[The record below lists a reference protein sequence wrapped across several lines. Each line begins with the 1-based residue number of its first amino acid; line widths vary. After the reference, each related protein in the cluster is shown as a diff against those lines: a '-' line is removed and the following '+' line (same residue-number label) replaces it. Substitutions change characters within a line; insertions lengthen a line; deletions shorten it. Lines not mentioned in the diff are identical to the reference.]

1 MLNRLTNLISNFFR
15 PNKFTSTV
23 LIFGASKGGE
33 SVYRAIQSQHN
44 VIGFIDNN
52 TKVQGTKLFRQRV
65 YPPNKL
71 RELSFDNIII
81 ASDYH
86 HEIKKQLINEFQI
99 NSDKIVIFK
108 LAEAKKPTFIFRFF
122 EYIDQSMIYF
132 LCNTP
137 FVVAQ
142 YLSTFLSF
150 TTEKYNSISLKK
162 ITWLDQL
169 EAHKIKTFHPE
180 KNNLSY
186 APNFIDEKE
195 RSSSTI
201 VPEVSLYHFKNGMI
215 MTSVNAIVFGDNEI
229 AIGRVPRFPLDKSQY
244 AGGFLFSHGKKNAQ
258 IKEYQLE
265 KIEKGIAIVGSNDRN
280 YYHWVIEV
288 LSKFQFIIDLPKEYD
303 DFPILISEQAL
314 KIDSIQEYI
323 SYFGINREIVY
334 LQSCIQYQVEELL
347 FISSPNYF
355 VANLRVGQQWTADS
369 NFVRADS
376 LKYLRDSVFSVLEKS
391 EQTVTPKRVFLARK
405 GIIRDYNQAEVFDLL
420 CQYGFEAVYLED
432 LSLLQQVKL
441 MTKAEVIIGPTGAAW
456 TNLIFCNSGTKA
468 LCWMVEE
475 LGDFSCFSN
484 LAQFSG
490 VNMEYL
496 QYKVASRNTRTIYY
510 ANYIID
516 INKIKQWLIAKDINK
531 VSNN

>member
-150 TTEKYNSISLKK
+150 TTE
-162 ITWLDQL
+162 
-169 EAHKIKTFHPE
+169 
-180 KNNLSY
+180 NNMV
-186 APNFIDEKE
+186 
-195 RSSSTI
+195 RS
-201 VPEVSLYHFKNGMI
+201 
-215 MTSVNAIVFGDNEI
+215 A
-229 AIGRVPRFPLDKSQY
+229 
-244 AGGFLFSHGKKNAQ
+244 
-258 IKEYQLE
+258 
-265 KIEKGIAIVGSNDRN
+265 
-280 YYHWVIEV
+280 
-288 LSKFQFIIDLPKEYD
+288 
-303 DFPILISEQAL
+303 
-314 KIDSIQEYI
+314 
-323 SYFGINREIVY
+323 
-334 LQSCIQYQVEELL
+334 
-347 FISSPNYF
+347 
-355 VANLRVGQQWTADS
+355 
-369 NFVRADS
+369 
-376 LKYLRDSVFSVLEKS
+376 
-391 EQTVTPKRVFLARK
+391 
-405 GIIRDYNQAEVFDLL
+405 
-420 CQYGFEAVYLED
+420 
-432 LSLLQQVKL
+432 
-441 MTKAEVIIGPTGAAW
+441 
-456 TNLIFCNSGTKA
+456 
-468 LCWMVEE
+468 
-475 LGDFSCFSN
+475 
-484 LAQFSG
+484 
-490 VNMEYL
+490 
-496 QYKVASRNTRTIYY
+496 
-510 ANYIID
+510 
-516 INKIKQWLIAKDINK
+516 
-531 VSNN
+531 